1 MAPDRATELFDTKIE
16 VHDRKQFELKLEY
29 QPSGTDPKSEYLVE
43 TLLFIPRSLNI
54 DAETWSRDQFYA
66 DLHNY
71 VRLKT
76 PVLSFDE
83 ILTGSHSPLVQLE
96 QRIPLGLLGPVGE
109 VVYDAKMLAC
119 ITRGAL
125 RRFSRGMKKEC
136 AHLLRGAETERCA
149 PPESPEHLMALARK
163 SITSTQE
170 ILRRFRST
178 SAQLAEKYQLGEK
191 AEAALRLVDEYLSL
205 AVEQFFRRIVVQMES
220 MPRSGV
226 YVELR
231 RELMDVVV
239 ADESYRR
246 AKKLPSV
253 LAAEGDNEEYSHRVG
268 FLKKFCMNILF
279 LKVQRS
285 SKRKAWEE
293 VLFAIAAGGAMA
305 FALGVGLF
313 AQSRYPQASF
323 NFFMLAVV
331 GYMFKDR
338 LKEALRRL
346 IASYMG
352 KFLYERTTVIVDP
365 VTHDDVG
372 VCREKVDYA
381 DAVQVPP
388 EVAKLRAKD
397 DLVTVAQGELS
408 EMVIR
413 YRKRIAL
420 DSEMLPRI
428 ADGLVSGV
436 TDIIRLNVDRLLH
449 DMDDPEYALDYVD
462 LEDFSVG
469 KLQMAKSYR
478 VDVAFRF
485 AVDDGRHQRT
495 TVRIVRLVLDRN
507 GIKRMTDLVPE
518 TVVTESNW
526 ESEQVTAA
534 GSAGA
539 APQPVTQPVTQQ
551 VTERVSAAR

>member
-1 MAPDRATELFDTKIE
+1 MAPFGSAELFDTKVE

-76 PVLSFDE
+76 PVLSFEE

-96 QRIPLGLLGPVGE
+96 QRLPLGLLGPVGE

-119 ITRGAL
+119 VTRGAL

-136 AHLLRGAETERCA
+136 AHLLRGAETEKCA

-163 SITSTQE
+163 SINATQE

-178 SAQLAEKYQLGEK
+178 CAQLAEKYELGPK

-205 AVEQFFRRIVVQMES
+205 AVEQFFRRTVVQMES

-226 YVELR
+226 YVDLR
-231 RELMDVVV
+231 RELMDVVI

-246 AKKLPSV
+246 VKKLPSV

-338 LKEALRRL
+338 LKEALRR
-346 IASYMG
+346 IISSYMG

-372 VCREKVDYA
+372 VCREKVDYG
-381 DAVQVPP
+381 DAVEVPR
-388 EVAKLRAKD
+388 EVARLRAAD

-518 TVVTESNW
+518 TVVTDSTPMT
-526 ESEQVTAA
+526 EQVP
-534 GSAGA
+534 GLES
-539 APQPVTQPVTQQ
+539 QPVTQQ
-551 VTERVSAAR
+551 VTDRLPATR

>member
-1 MAPDRATELFDTKIE
+1 MANLGTAELFDSKVE

-43 TLLFIPRSLNI
+43 ALLFIPRSLNI

-76 PVLSFDE
+76 PVLAFDE
-83 ILTGSHSPLVQLE
+83 ILTGAHSPLVQLE
-96 QRIPLGLLGPVGE
+96 QRLPLGLMGPVSE

-119 ITRGAL
+119 VTRGAL

-136 AHLLRGAETERCA
+136 AVLLRGAETDKCA
-149 PPESPEHLMALARK
+149 PADSPQHLMALARK
-163 SITSTQE
+163 SIHASQE
-170 ILRRFRST
+170 ILRRFRT
-178 SAQLAEKYQLGEK
+178 TCAQLSEKYDLGEK
-191 AEAALRLVDEYLSL
+191 VPAALRLVDEYMSL

-231 RELMDVVV
+231 RELMDVVIT
-239 ADESYRR
+239 DESYRR

-253 LAAEGDNEEYSHRVG
+253 LIAEGDNEEYSHRLG

-293 VLFAIAAGGAMA
+293 VLFAIAAGGSMA

-331 GYMFKDR
+331 GYMFKER
-338 LKEALRRL
+338 MKEALRRL
-346 IASYMG
+346 VASYMG
-352 KFLYERTTVIVDP
+352 KLLYERTTVIVDP
-365 VTHDDVG
+365 VTQDDVG
-372 VCREKVDYA
+372 VCREKVEYG

-388 EVAKLRAKD
+388 EIARLRMQD
-397 DLVTVAQGELS
+397 DLVTVAQSELT
-408 EMVIR
+408 ETVIR

-428 ADGLVSGV
+428 ADGLISGV
-436 TDIIRLNVDRLLH
+436 TDIIRLNIDRLLH

-462 LEDFSVG
+462 LEDFSIG

-495 TVRIVRLVLDRN
+495 TVRLVRLVLDRN

-518 TVVTESNW
+518 TVIT
-526 ESEQVTAA
+526 Q
-534 GSAGA
+534 SAPDPVHGA
-539 APQPVTQPVTQQ
+539 SPLVTQ
-551 VTERVSAAR
+551 

>member
-1 MAPDRATELFDTKIE
+1 MATGSSELFETKVE

-43 TLLFIPRSLNI
+43 MLLFIPRSLNI
-54 DAETWSRDQFYA
+54 DPETWNREQVYA

-83 ILTGSHSPLVQLE
+83 ILTGSHSPLLQLE
-96 QRIPLGLLGPVGE
+96 QRLPLGLMGPVSE

-119 ITRGAL
+119 VTRGAL

-136 AHLLRGAETERCA
+136 AHLLSGAETEKCA
-149 PPESPEHLMALARK
+149 PTASPQHLMALARK
-163 SITSTQE
+163 SIRATQE

-178 SAQLAEKYQLGEK
+178 CAQLAQKYDLGEK
-191 AEAALRLVDEYLSL
+191 APAALRLVDEYLSL
-205 AVEQFFRRIVVQMES
+205 TVEQFFRRIVVQMEE

-231 RELMDVVV
+231 RELMDVVI

-246 AKKLPSV
+246 GKKLPSV
-253 LAAEGDNEEYSHRVG
+253 LASEGDNEEYSHRLG
-268 FLKKFCMNILF
+268 FLKKYCMNILF

-293 VLFAIAAGGAMA
+293 VLFAVAAGGSMA

-323 NFFMLAVV
+323 NFFMLAVI

-338 LKEALRRL
+338 MKEGLRRL
-346 IASYMG
+346 LSSYMG
-352 KFLYERTTVIVDP
+352 KLLYERTTVIVDP
-365 VTHDDVG
+365 VTQDDVG
-372 VCREKVDYA
+372 VCREKIDYGE
-381 DAVQVPP
+381 AVQVPP
-388 EVAKLRAKD
+388 EIARLRTQD
-397 DLVTVAQGELS
+397 DLLTVAQSELT

-420 DSEMLPRI
+420 DSGMLPRI

-462 LEDFSVG
+462 LEDFSIG

-495 TVRIVRLVLDRN
+495 TVRLVRLVLDRN

-518 TVVTESNW
+518 TVVAESVPFPV
-526 ESEQVTAA
+526 SGPTPA
-534 GSAGA
+534 
-539 APQPVTQPVTQQ
+539 PVTQ
-551 VTERVSAAR
+551 